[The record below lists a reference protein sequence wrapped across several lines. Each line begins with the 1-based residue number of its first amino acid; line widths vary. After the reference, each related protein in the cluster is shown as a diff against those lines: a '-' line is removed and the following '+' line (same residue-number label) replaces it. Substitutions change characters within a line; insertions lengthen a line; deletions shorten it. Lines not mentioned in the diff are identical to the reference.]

1 MTKATNKLQRIR
13 EAAEA
18 DLYTFA
24 KLVNP
29 LRLYGEIHKE
39 VFDWLS
45 SENEDINQLL
55 LLPRAHMKSHC
66 IAVWCAWWVT
76 KNPETTILYISA
88 TSTLAE
94 DQLYAIKGIFASDV
108 YKKYWPDMFE
118 KEEGKR
124 EKWSQS
130 AISVDHPTRKL
141 EGVRDATIRT
151 AGLTTNTTGW
161 HADVVVA
168 DDVVVPDN
176 AYTEDG
182 RTKVA
187 AAMSQISSIKN
198 AGGFIK
204 ACGTRYHPADQYDK
218 WKKQTMQIFDDETDE
233 IVDEVPIW
241 EIFERVVEK
250 EGVFLWPREVRPDGK
265 RFGYDRRVLARI
277 KGEYEDKTQYFAQ
290 YYNDP
295 NDKDSNRFGPDSFQY
310 YDLKHLRYES
320 GKWFFSGKKLNV
332 YAAIDFAYSMSKK
345 ADYTA
350 IVVVGVDSEGF
361 IYILDIDRF
370 KTDRVS
376 DYFEHVRALHGKW
389 NFQKLRAE
397 VTAAQSV
404 IVRDLRD
411 EIRKDGLRLSIV
423 DHRPNRYS
431 GSKEERIAAALEPK
445 YDNRSVF
452 HYRGGYTPVLEEELM
467 LARPAHDDIKDALAS
482 VVEIAISPSAKK
494 NREKSTNVIQF
505 NSRFGGVAI

>member
-1 MTKATNKLQRIR
+1 MTKATNKLQRIK

-45 SENEDINQLL
+45 SENADINQLL

-124 EKWSQS
+124 EKWSSS

-168 DDVVVPDN
+168 DDVVVPEN

-187 AAMSQISSIKN
+187 AAMIPEHIN
-198 AGGFIK
+198 FFFNCIFLYGF
-204 ACGTRYHPADQYDK
+204 
-218 WKKQTMQIFDDETDE
+218 
-233 IVDEVPIW
+233 
-241 EIFERVVEK
+241 
-250 EGVFLWPREVRPDGK
+250 
-265 RFGYDRRVLARI
+265 
-277 KGEYEDKTQYFAQ
+277 
-290 YYNDP
+290 
-295 NDKDSNRFGPDSFQY
+295 
-310 YDLKHLRYES
+310 
-320 GKWFFSGKKLNV
+320 
-332 YAAIDFAYSMSKK
+332 
-345 ADYTA
+345 
-350 IVVVGVDSEGF
+350 
-361 IYILDIDRF
+361 
-370 KTDRVS
+370 
-376 DYFEHVRALHGKW
+376 
-389 NFQKLRAE
+389 
-397 VTAAQSV
+397 
-404 IVRDLRD
+404 
-411 EIRKDGLRLSIV
+411 
-423 DHRPNRYS
+423 
-431 GSKEERIAAALEPK
+431 
-445 YDNRSVF
+445 
-452 HYRGGYTPVLEEELM
+452 
-467 LARPAHDDIKDALAS
+467 
-482 VVEIAISPSAKK
+482 
-494 NREKSTNVIQF
+494 
-505 NSRFGGVAI
+505 